1 MSTKYVLFEDA
12 SKKLVGV
19 FLVGCY
25 KDGRWQLHHG
35 DTVLL
40 NLCKAWDSKNWP
52 LMRASRNIPRRAQ
65 AVNFFPN
72 HHASILLKY
81 GRETWEIA
89 NFQRVVS

>member
-19 FLVGCY
+19 CLVGCY

-40 NLCKAWDSKNWP
+40 NLCKAWDSKN
-52 LMRASRNIPRRAQ
+52 LGTSC
-65 AVNFFPN
+65 V
-72 HHASILLKY
+72 LL
-81 GRETWEIA
+81 GTSPAGLRL
-89 NFQRVVS
+89 